1 MTLWLTVTCVLAY
14 LNGWIQFLWTVQRC
28 YHVFFANLK
37 VVGNQ
42 NYGGSGRCHMLGFD
56 LPLWWSTFIFILI
69 WPPSWN
75 NSISFSAY
83 YSRLNRHR
91 LNDKAWCC
99 KQLGS
104 LCTAPIYWC
113 CKPVSTNILV
123 LQTFKKSASCKMPV
137 CIRLLALQALVAPIY
152 WCCEHRSTNILVL
165 PAHVAPISAHKG
177 LFTTWW
183 TNRFLA
189 DFFTIINY
197 KTPCFLYGN
206 WYGSKPTP
214 SPVSKGRN
222 QIYSV
227 IRLHSHPPLP
237 PANRKIFKKEKCRK
251 YLQHHA
257 LSFKRC
263 LFNLL

>member
-1 MTLWLTVTCVLAY
+1 
-14 LNGWIQFLWTVQRC
+14 
-28 YHVFFANLK
+28 
-37 VVGNQ
+37 
-42 NYGGSGRCHMLGFD
+42 MLGFD

-104 LCTAPIYWC
+104 PCTAPIYWC
-113 CKPVSTNILV
+113 CKHLKNPRKFL
-123 LQTFKKSASCKMPV
+123 SCKMPV

-165 PAHVAPISAHKG
+165 PAHVAPISAHTG

-183 TNRFLA
+183 SVQFLA

-197 KTPCFLYGN
+197 RTPCFLYGDHPTPSPVTGRDQ
-206 WYGSKPTP
+206 WEFRGGAFFIYTLGFGSTPTP
-214 SPVSKGRN
+214 SPVSKSANNNCKRN
-222 QIYSV
+222 GA
-227 IRLHSHPPLP
+227 
-237 PANRKIFKKEKCRK
+237 ANRKIFKKEKCRK

>member
-1 MTLWLTVTCVLAY
+1 
-14 LNGWIQFLWTVQRC
+14 
-28 YHVFFANLK
+28 
-37 VVGNQ
+37 
-42 NYGGSGRCHMLGFD
+42 
-56 LPLWWSTFIFILI
+56 
-69 WPPSWN
+69 
-75 NSISFSAY
+75 
-83 YSRLNRHR
+83 
-91 LNDKAWCC
+91 
-99 KQLGS
+99 
-104 LCTAPIYWC
+104 
-113 CKPVSTNILV
+113 
-123 LQTFKKSASCKMPV
+123 MPV
-137 CIRLLALQALVAPIY
+137 CICLLALQALVAPIY

-165 PAHVAPISAHKG
+165 PAHVAPIYWCYDVRSTNILVLRVLAAPISAHTC

-183 TNRFLA
+183 SVQFLA

-197 KTPCFLYGN
+197 RTPCFLFGN

-227 IRLHSHPPLP
+227 IWLHSHPPLP